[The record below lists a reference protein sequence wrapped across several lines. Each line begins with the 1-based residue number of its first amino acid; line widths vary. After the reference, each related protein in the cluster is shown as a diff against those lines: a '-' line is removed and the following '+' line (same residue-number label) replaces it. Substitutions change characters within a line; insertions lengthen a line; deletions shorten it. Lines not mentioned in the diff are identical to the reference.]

1 MPVAKKVLSFSS
13 GTWIAC
19 AWFECQRPGY
29 ELYKAIFHEHAREL
43 ACDSPMSEHV
53 NFIFCS
59 ERHKQLFRNSHLTF
73 GQLPAGYRKS
83 I

>member
-1 MPVAKKVLSFSS
+1 MAVAKKVLSFSS
-13 GTWIAC
+13 HQWITC
-19 AWFECQRPGY
+19 AWFGCEKIAFD
-29 ELYKAIFHEHAREL
+29 LHKAVFHEHAREL
-43 ACDSPMSEHV
+43 PCHHPLSGHV

-59 ERHKQLFRNSHLTF
+59 DRHKRYYQHSHISF